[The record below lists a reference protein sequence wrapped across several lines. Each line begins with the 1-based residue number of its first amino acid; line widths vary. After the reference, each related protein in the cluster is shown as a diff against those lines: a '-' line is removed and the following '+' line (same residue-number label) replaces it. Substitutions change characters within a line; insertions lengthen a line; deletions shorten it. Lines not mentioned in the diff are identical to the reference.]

1 MQQSSP
7 IQLTEKLQEPA
18 GLKRVIGVSGLALT
32 IVNFVIGS
40 AIFVLPGIVG
50 VQLGGYAIFGY
61 LFGGLMIISIML
73 CYAETGSKIVA
84 SGGTYAYIKAAF
96 GEFPAYVANWL
107 FIVAVSILSD
117 AAIISLF
124 CDSLGILF
132 PVFTNFWIR
141 SLLLLGSISFMAAIN
156 IVGAK
161 QSIAFIKT
169 VTVIKLIPLVGI
181 IIFGFSH
188 VKAGAFHFEHLPRL
202 KTFGSVMLVLFFAFP
217 GFESALSTSGEI
229 KNAHRTV
236 PKAII
241 LSAIF
246 IVSFYLLIQFVTQG
260 VLGNE
265 MEAAKNA
272 PLAAVAQKIIGPA
285 GEKILLITA
294 AISCFGSVFADILN
308 GPRLL
313 FAGAKDNLFPKFL
326 ARTHAKFATPF
337 PAIIIYASLIFIIA
351 IGGGFQQLAILATA
365 AILLLYLGVVLAT
378 LKLRHRKIDVVEKT
392 FRMPG
397 GMIFPGIAIVSI
409 CILLLNL
416 KSLEIISAIIFVA
429 IVSIIYYISKQ
440 VKKSS
445 RLKAEQL
452 NVIAESELINNF
464 TNKE

>member
-50 VQLGGYAIFGY
+50 VQLGGYAVFGY

-84 SGGTYAYIKAAF
+84 SGGTYAYVKAAF
-96 GEFPAYVANWL
+96 GEFPAYVVNWL
-107 FIVAVSILSD
+107 FIIAVSILSD

-124 CDSLGILF
+124 CDSLGVLF

-141 SLLLLGSISFMAAIN
+141 TLLLLGSIGFMAAIN
-156 IVGAK
+156 VVGAK
-161 QSIAFIKT
+161 QSVAFIKT
-169 VTVIKLIPLVGI
+169 VTVIKLIPLIGI

-202 KTFGSVMLVLFFAFP
+202 NTFGSVMLVLFFAFP

-236 PKAII
+236 PRAII
-241 LSAIF
+241 LSGIF
-246 IVSFYLLIQFVTQG
+246 IVSFYLLLQFVTQG

-272 PLAAVAQKIIGPA
+272 PLAAVAEKIIGPA

-294 AISCFGSVFADILN
+294 AVSCFGSVFADILN

-326 ARTHAKFATPF
+326 ARTHTKFATPF
-337 PAIIIYASLIFIIA
+337 PAIIVYASLIFIVA

-365 AILLLYLGVVLAT
+365 AILLIYLAVVLAT
-378 LKLRHRKIDVVEKT
+378 IKLRYRKIDVVEKT

-397 GMIFPGIAIVSI
+397 GTIFPGIAIVSI

-416 KSLEIISAIIFVA
+416 KSTEVISVGLFVA
-429 IVSIIYYISKQ
+429 IVTIIYYISKQ
-440 VKKSS
+440 IKKSS
-445 RLKAEQL
+445 RLKAEEL
-452 NVIAESELINNF
+452 NIIAESELINNL
-464 TNKE
+464 

>member
-1 MQQSSP
+1 MQQSSS

-50 VQLGGYAIFGY
+50 VQLGGYAVFGY

-84 SGGTYAYIKAAF
+84 SGGTYAYVKAAF
-96 GEFPAYVANWL
+96 GEFPAYVVNWL
-107 FIVAVSILSD
+107 FIIAVSILSD

-124 CDSLGILF
+124 CDSLGVLF

-141 SLLLLGSISFMAAIN
+141 TLLLLGSIGFMAAIN
-156 IVGAK
+156 VVGAK
-161 QSIAFIKT
+161 QSVAFIKT
-169 VTVIKLIPLVGI
+169 VTVIKLIPLIGI

-188 VKAGAFHFEHLPRL
+188 VKAGAFHFEHLPHL
-202 KTFGSVMLVLFFAFP
+202 NTFGSVMLVLFFAFP

-229 KNAHRTV
+229 KNAHHTV
-236 PKAII
+236 PRAII
-241 LSAIF
+241 LSGIF
-246 IVSFYLLIQFVTQG
+246 IVSFYLLLQFVTQG

-272 PLAAVAQKIIGPA
+272 PLAAVAEKIIGPA

-294 AISCFGSVFADILN
+294 AVSCFGSVFADILN

-326 ARTHAKFATPF
+326 AKTHTKFATPF
-337 PAIIIYASLIFIIA
+337 PAIIVYASLIFIVA

-365 AILLLYLGVVLAT
+365 AILLIYLAVVLAT
-378 LKLRHRKIDVVEKT
+378 IKLRYRKIDVVEKA

-416 KSLEIISAIIFVA
+416 KSTEVISVGLFVA
-429 IVSIIYYISKQ
+429 IVTIIYYISKQ
-440 VKKSS
+440 IKKSS
-445 RLKAEQL
+445 RLKAEEL
-452 NVIAESELINNF
+452 NMIAESELINNL
-464 TNKE
+464 

>member
-1 MQQSSP
+1 MHRPSS
-7 IQLTEKLQEPA
+7 IHLTENLQKPA

-50 VQLGGYAIFGY
+50 VRLGGYAVFGY

-84 SGGTYAYIKAAF
+84 SGGTYAYVKAAF
-96 GEFPAYVANWL
+96 GEFPAYVVNWL

-124 CDSLGILF
+124 CDSLGVLF
-132 PVFTNFWIR
+132 PAFTNFWIR
-141 SLLLLGSISFMAAIN
+141 TLLLLGSIGFMAAIN
-156 IVGAK
+156 VVGAK
-161 QSIAFIKT
+161 QSVAFIKT
-169 VTVIKLIPLVGI
+169 VTIIKLIPLISI

-202 KTFGSVMLVLFFAFP
+202 NTFGSVMLVLFFAFP

-236 PKAII
+236 PRAII
-241 LSAIF
+241 LSGIF

-272 PLAAVAQKIIGPA
+272 PLAAVAEKIIGPA

-326 ARTHAKFATPF
+326 ARTHTKFATPF
-337 PAIIIYASLIFIIA
+337 SAIIVYALLIFIIA

-365 AILLLYLGVVLAT
+365 AILLIYLSVVLAT
-378 LKLRHRKIDVVEKT
+378 IKLRYRKMDVVEKT

-397 GMIFPGIAIVSI
+397 GMIFPGIAIISI
-409 CILLLNL
+409 CILLVNL
-416 KSLEIISAIIFVA
+416 KSRE
-429 IVSIIYYISKQ
+429 IVSVGLFITIVTIIYYISKQ
-440 VKKSS
+440 IKKPS
-445 RLKAEQL
+445 RLKAEEL
-452 NVIAESELINNF
+452 NVIAESELINNL
-464 TNKE
+464 